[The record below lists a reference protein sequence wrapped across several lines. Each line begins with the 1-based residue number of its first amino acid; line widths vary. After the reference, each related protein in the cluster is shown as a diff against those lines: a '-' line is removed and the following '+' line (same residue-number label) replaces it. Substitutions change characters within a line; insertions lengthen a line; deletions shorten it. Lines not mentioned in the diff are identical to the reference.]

1 MKGAY
6 WPLFLAIA
14 ALSSAVVWK
23 YAPACVESLPDQVR
37 EMCRESTHRAMRLL
51 GKEKVRHVAETPRS
65 RPEKLPSAR
74 VVETASADDD
84 IFVASSRAAPPAPR
98 TKDERQRTEDGELA
112 AAPSTKHQALSTN
125 PEPQATSHEPV
136 DPLDLP
142 STRGVM
148 QADPKLATW
157 GVVNQTT
164 DLETLRGR
172 DLGTIPGGR
181 FFVIERRI
189 RHEKGLLLAGNFW
202 PRELA
207 EPVQIL
213 AANLYTFSGRPQD
226 LSERQRRDLR
236 RYYELRGK
244 AMDLK
249 KEITKRWYD
258 SNDNP
263 HEGGDPMKD
272 PRYLKIMSEMKAC
285 AASIPGL
292 VF

>member
-1 MKGAY
+1 MRGAY
-6 WPLFLAIA
+6 WPVFLAVSAISFA
-14 ALSSAVVWK
+14 AVWK
-23 YAPACVESLPDQVR
+23 WSPQCVEKLPDSVR
-37 EMCRESTHRAMRLL
+37 EMCRTSTHRAMQLL
-51 GKEKVRHVAETPRS
+51 GREK
-65 RPEKLPSAR
+65 
-74 VVETASADDD
+74 
-84 IFVASSRAAPPAPR
+84 APPAEPSAS
-98 TKDERQRTEDGELA
+98 EPARQRIVDDGSDRPDDGSIVPNPRASLEARGAAQSQSAAELTA
-112 AAPSTKHQALSTN
+112 VRDMSPQAL
-125 PEPQATSHEPV
+125 PEAV

-181 FFVIERRI
+181 FFIIERRI
-189 RHEKGLLLAGNFW
+189 RHEKGMLLAGNFW

-213 AANLYTFSGRPQD
+213 AANVYTFSGKPES

-236 RYYELRGK
+236 RYYELRGQ

-258 SNDNP
+258 ENDNP
-263 HEGGDPMKD
+263 HAGGDPTKD
-272 PRYLKIMSEMKAC
+272 PRYLKLMAEMKKC

>member
-6 WPLFLAIA
+6 WPVFLAVA
-14 ALSSAVVWK
+14 ALSFAATWK
-23 YAPACVESLPDQVR
+23 FSPQCVESLPDSVR
-37 EMCRESTHRAMRLL
+37 EMCRDTTHRAMQLL
-51 GKEKVRHVAETPRS
+51 GKEEACSVVEPSGS
-65 RPEKLPSAR
+65 RPEESPR
-74 VVETASADDD
+74 TQVVETAGADDD
-84 IFVASSRAAPPAPR
+84 VFVASSRTAPPAPR
-98 TKDERQRTEDGELA
+98 TKDERQRTEDGGSA
-112 AAPSTKHQALSTN
+112 AALSTKHQALSTN
-125 PEPQATSHEPV
+125 PEPRITNHEPV

-172 DLGTIPGGR
+172 DLGTVPGGR
-181 FFVIERRI
+181 FFIIERRI

-213 AANLYTFSGRPQD
+213 ASNLYTFSGRPDD

-263 HEGGDPMKD
+263 HAGGDPMKD
-272 PRYLKIMSEMKAC
+272 SRYLKIMAEMKAC

>member
-6 WPLFLAIA
+6 WPTFLAIA
-14 ALSSAVVWK
+14 ALSFAVTWK
-23 YAPACVESLPDQVR
+23 YAPLCVERLPDSVR
-37 EMCRESTHRAMRLL
+37 EMCRTSTHRAMQLVGREEAPPPVVQPADGPGRQLS
-51 GKEKVRHVAETPRS
+51 GVEVVQPDDASIVPNPRAS
-65 RPEKLPSAR
+65 RPSR
-74 VVETASADDD
+74 RETQGQT
-84 IFVASSRAAPPAPR
+84 AA
-98 TKDERQRTEDGELA
+98 ELTA
-112 AAPSTKHQALSTN
+112 GQDTSPQAL
-125 PEPQATSHEPV
+125 PESV

-181 FFVIERRI
+181 FFIIERRI
-189 RHEKGLLLAGNFW
+189 RHEKGMLLAGNFW

-213 AANLYTFSGRPQD
+213 AANVYTFSGRPEN

-236 RYYELRGK
+236 QYYELRSK

-258 SNDNP
+258 ENDNP
-263 HEGGDPMKD
+263 HAGGDPTKD
-272 PRYLKIMSEMKAC
+272 SRYLKLMGEMKKC

>member
-1 MKGAY
+1 MRGAY
-6 WPLFLAIA
+6 WPVFLAVSAISFA
-14 ALSSAVVWK
+14 AVWK
-23 YAPACVESLPDQVR
+23 YSPQCVEKLPDSVR
-37 EMCRESTHRAMRLL
+37 EMCRVSTHRTMQLL
-51 GKEKVRHVAETPRS
+51 GKEEAPPPEPQDNEQVRHVAGDEGELPDDPSIVPNPRALRTTRRES
-65 RPEKLPSAR
+65 RP
-74 VVETASADDD
+74 
-84 IFVASSRAAPPAPR
+84 
-98 TKDERQRTEDGELA
+98 QA
-112 AAPSTKHQALSTN
+112 AAEQTEVLDNSPQAL
-125 PEPQATSHEPV
+125 PEAV

-181 FFVIERRI
+181 FFIIERRI
-189 RHEKGLLLAGNFW
+189 RHEKGMLLAGNFW

-213 AANLYTFSGRPQD
+213 AANVYTFSGKPES

-236 RYYELRGK
+236 RYYELRGQ

-258 SNDNP
+258 ENDNP
-263 HEGGDPMKD
+263 HAGGDPTKD
-272 PRYLKIMSEMKAC
+272 PRYLKLMSEMKKC
-285 AASIPGL
+285 SASIPGL